1 MKIVL
6 LFWKLKEWLREKYQS
21 ADQYLYKKS
30 VSCKLMHLGENCSFP
45 RSTLFHG
52 ENYIAIG
59 SGFQADERVK
69 IDAWDEYRGV
79 KMHPHISIGSDVSM
93 NSDCY
98 ITCIASIIIGDGVM
112 MGRNVFITDHLHG
125 NTESSAL
132 MPRERKLYSKGGVKI
147 GNHVLI
153 GSNVCIMPGVT
164 IGDDCI
170 IRANA
175 VVTHSMPERAVIGGI
190 PAKVLKQL

>member
-1 MKIVL
+1 M
-6 LFWKLKEWLREKYQS
+6 LF
-21 ADQYLYKKS
+21 
-30 VSCKLMHLGENCSFP
+30 
-45 RSTLFHG
+45 RS
-52 ENYIAIG
+52 
-59 SGFQADERVK
+59 
-69 IDAWDEYRGV
+69 
-79 KMHPHISIGSDVSM
+79 
-93 NSDCY
+93 
-98 ITCIASIIIGDGVM
+98 SIIIGDGVM
-112 MGRNVFITDHLHG
+112 MGRNVFISDHLHG

-170 IRANA
+170 IGANA
-175 VVTHSMPERAVIGGI
+175 VVTHSMPECAVIGGI

>member
-30 VSCKLMHLGENCSFP
+30 VSCKLMHL
-45 RSTLFHG
+45 G

-170 IRANA
+170 IGANA